1 MFFRASGGEIG
12 PASAQI
18 WGGQYIVIVARGQN
32 VARLSYL
39 AVKKFWTVVETARD
53 RSEID
58 RHRFVV
64 PVCGHCG
71 RLGSSLGVDSGPKS
85 FSFGAGSLN
94 VFRFILAHPR
104 LVGITLRAEAPQSFE
119 VPLRSL
125 GRRRES
131 LRPGQRRPSGNRN
144 TGGRRSVGTRNHTP
158 VDVGT
163 LPDLCFAWFG
173 TALSSIRFEI

>member
-1 MFFRASGGEIG
+1 MFSG
-12 PASAQI
+12 
-18 WGGQYIVIVARGQN
+18 
-32 VARLSYL
+32 L
-39 AVKKFWTVVETARD
+39 
-53 RSEID
+53 
-58 RHRFVV
+58 
-64 PVCGHCG
+64 
-71 RLGSSLGVDSGPKS
+71 
-85 FSFGAGSLN
+85 
-94 VFRFILAHPR
+94 ILAHPR

-163 LPDLCFAWFG
+163 LPDICFAWFG
-173 TALSSIRFEI
+173 TALSSIPVRNLRCPSGSSKYYGFCCCSEAPPSFEVSLRNLGCRRESIRPSLPWPFQLRPLRLKLFLFELVLRSNKQVLAVVTPCLPVPKMQCSGPNSH

>member
-1 MFFRASGGEIG
+1 MFSG
-12 PASAQI
+12 
-18 WGGQYIVIVARGQN
+18 
-32 VARLSYL
+32 L
-39 AVKKFWTVVETARD
+39 
-53 RSEID
+53 
-58 RHRFVV
+58 
-64 PVCGHCG
+64 
-71 RLGSSLGVDSGPKS
+71 
-85 FSFGAGSLN
+85 
-94 VFRFILAHPR
+94 ILAHPR

-163 LPDLCFAWFG
+163 LPDILCLVWPSFRLNSGSKFKMSVRILKILRVLLLLRG
-173 TALSSIRFEI
+173 STEFRSFPSQFRLSP